1 MKLIRIFCIIF
12 SLFSKGES
20 NFNIGQ
26 SHIAFSEK
34 VETVYVNKKH
44 LGFKINHLD
53 TLLALKLPSKNFI
66 SKLSSSFSGSSKL
79 EIHIND
85 ILKDAKHLAK
95 LSSSFSENKS
105 DQICYLANIE
115 LVISEL
121 IENII
126 TKENREKR
134 DVTDPLY
141 IELFNDY
148 NTQLNTL
155 LNVDLPKTRFE
166 SDFLSLNQIIQ
177 TYKTSKSDFARKETL
192 TDIRR
197 KLACLVTNKQ
207 INHMR
212 ILFFVVMQGTPIL
225 TLQNLQNIE
234 TYGIN
239 DLRRILLQSLVSTNT
254 SNLNSDEFN
263 NVLKDIECEK
273 EVQDNNIQDN
283 TETTKSPPPLTDRS
297 KLTDSTPSPHPGKSD
312 DSNFNNNDELSQ
324 SNIEGNGVN
333 LDMSGDISELLIVQK
348 SMQNTIETNQK
359 HNRLTETLQ
368 NKGILCSTPFL
379 KNSCSIIKKKLKN
392 SLRTHFNL
400 DENTIESVVENFNE
414 QTTINDIA
422 EKISKF
428 RNNNLSNKYSVKFI
442 FNEKATS
449 LDFEVINEFLYRS
462 TNMKEDFI
470 VSQLLPLE
478 NSLKFLIMEFVNL
491 NNAKNAI
498 IDKDFYKNCVGLPEN
513 KDVAILK
520 KQMYTFE
527 EKVENQ
533 NIFKILPFCGAQTCF
548 KLQQKDIVSLNNR
561 KFCSIEI
568 INNKIA
574 FCDSI
579 VDEVNNCVFEKQQ
592 TDLCKFKKINVKSAY
607 ELYDNIIYHCSK
619 ELEECAYFKF
629 SKRISDQY
637 ISLQEFVDNF
647 EKLNFNN
654 SSFFKDNED
663 VLIQAAISFALVVIT
678 GLIVKFCKSSFKI
691 ITYCFTYL
699 FKCRC
704 CKKKRNN
711 IDLRN
716 RTRNLTT
723 VPDIEL
729 NPLAS

>member
-1 MKLIRIFCIIF
+1 MKLTQVFCIIF
-12 SLFSKGES
+12 SFFSKGES

-26 SHIAFSEK
+26 SHLAFSEK
-34 VETVYVNKKH
+34 VETVYVNKKL

-66 SKLSSSFSGSSKL
+66 SKLSSSFAGSSKL

-121 IENII
+121 IENVI

-134 DVTDPLY
+134 DATDPLY

-155 LNVDLPKTRFE
+155 LNINLPKTRFE
-166 SDFLSLNQIIQ
+166 SEFLSLYQIIQ
-177 TYKTSKSDFARKETL
+177 SYKAAKSDFAKKENL
-192 TDIRR
+192 VDIRR

-207 INHMR
+207 LDHMK

-225 TLQNLQNIE
+225 TLENLQKID
-234 TYGIN
+234 TYVIN

-254 SNLNSDEFN
+254 SNLNSDQFN
-263 NVLKDIECEK
+263 NVLKDIECE
-273 EVQDNNIQDN
+273 NNLQNDIIQDN
-283 TETTKSPPPLTDRS
+283 TDTPITDTPILTD
-297 KLTDSTPSPHPGKSD
+297 TTPAPKPGKSTD
-312 DSNFNNNDELSQ
+312 NNINYDNDELSQ

-333 LDMSGDISELLIVQK
+333 LDVSGDISELLIVQK
-348 SMQNTIETNQK
+348 SMQNTIDNGQKQNQ
-359 HNRLTETLQ
+359 LTETLQ

-379 KNSCSIIKKKLKN
+379 KNSCKIIKKKLKN

-400 DENTIESVVENFNE
+400 DENTIETVVENFNE
-414 QTTINDIA
+414 ETTINDIA
-422 EKISKF
+422 EKISKL

-442 FNEKATS
+442 FNEKATT
-449 LDFEVINEFLYRS
+449 LDFEVINEYLYRS

-478 NSLKFLIMEFVNL
+478 NALKFLIMEFVNL

-498 IDKDFYKNCVGLPEN
+498 IDKDFYKNCIGLPEN

-527 EKVENQ
+527 DKFENQ
-533 NIFKILPFCGAQTCF
+533 NILKLLPFCGAQTCF
-548 KLQQKDIVSLNNR
+548 KLQQRDIASLNNR

-592 TDLCKFKKINVKSAY
+592 TELCNFKKINVRSAY

-619 ELEECAYFKF
+619 ELGECAYFKF

-647 EKLNFNN
+647 EKVNLNN

-663 VLIQAAISFALVVIT
+663 ILIQAAMSFALVVIT

-691 ITYCFTYL
+691 ITYCFSYM
-699 FKCRC
+699 FKCKC
-704 CKKKRNN
+704 CRKKRPN